1 MLDRSWDGLDSDLVE
16 MWGFIEKRSSRLSRR
31 DRLSVRD
38 AIANSVLEGYRPT
51 PDAIECL
58 IAFAA
63 GELTFGQ
70 YKQRVLASID
80 PRRESTEPG

>member
-1 MLDRSWDGLDSDLVE
+1 MWTFIDERSGTLSPHS
-16 MWGFIEKRSSRLSRR
+16 RS
-31 DRLSVRD
+31 VVHD
-38 AIANSVLEGYRPT
+38 AIANSVLEGYTPT

-80 PRRESTEPG
+80 PHRESTERS

>member
-1 MLDRSWDGLDSDLVE
+1 MTDWDGVDPELVE
-16 MWGFIEKRSSRLSRR
+16 MWSFIEERSARLSPHE
-31 DRLSVRD
+31 RLVVHD
-38 AIANSVLEGYRPT
+38 AIANSVLEGYTPT

-80 PRRESTEPG
+80 PRL